1 MDSSYKELVSFLISY
16 LKKILY
22 QTEGMLADQ
31 LRSRSR
37 SREYSHDFC
46 LFFGG
51 SSSELLILLLELE
64 SESESED
71 EVSLDEEVE
80 EDEELSVDELSSSLL
95 LVPDVEE
102 LDDVSL
108 SDEESVEVLLLLLLM
123 LWDLFFFIFFSV
135 FPCPLVGNASL
146 FCLSFKVFFNCAVRD
161 GLCRYFRFPVHS

>member
-22 QTEGMLADQ
+22 QIEGMLADQ
-31 LRSRSR
+31 LRSR

-95 LVPDVEE
+95 LLPDVEE